1 MLSRQLQGQI
11 KKRLGKGKIIIL
23 LGARQVGKTTLVQS
37 IDQQSDMSSLW
48 LIGDEPDVRAMLQ
61 NTTSTQLKSLIG
73 KKELLILD
81 EAQRIE
87 NIGITLKLIADQIKH
102 VQVIATG
109 SSALELADR
118 ITEPLTG
125 RKFEFLLYPFSVKEL
140 IDHFGML
147 EECRMLEHRMIYGMY
162 PEVINQP
169 GDEKEVLAELTNS
182 YLYKDLLALEQVKKP
197 VLLEKL
203 LTALALQIGKQVS
216 YRELGQLVGADNQTV
231 ERYINFLEKTFIIFR
246 LQALSR
252 NLRNEIKK
260 SRKIYFL
267 DTGIRNAIIKKFQ
280 PLAMREDTGVLWENF
295 AIAERQKINHYSGRR
310 VNQWFW
316 RTHAQQEIDLIE
328 EGEKMSA
335 FEFKWN
341 PRKKV
346 SFPRSFLQAY
356 PDSETSVITPKNY
369 LDFLT

>member
-1 MLSRQLQGQI
+1 MISRQLQQQI
-11 KKRLGKGKIIIL
+11 TKRLGKGKIILL

-37 IDQQSDMSSLW
+37 IAQQADKPALW
-48 LIGDEPDVRAMLQ
+48 LVGDEPDVRAMLQ

-73 KKELLILD
+73 KNQLVIID

-87 NIGITLKLIADQIKH
+87 NIGITLKLIADHIKD

-109 SSALELADR
+109 SSSFELADK

-125 RKFEFLLYPFSVKEL
+125 RKFEFLLYPLSVKEL
-140 IDHFGML
+140 IDHFGLL
-147 EECRMLEHRMIYGMY
+147 EERRMLEHRMIYGMY
-162 PEVINQP
+162 PEVINHP
-169 GDEKEVLAELTNS
+169 GEEKDVLSELTNS

-203 LTALALQIGKQVS
+203 LTALALQIGRQVS
-216 YRELGQLVGADNQTV
+216 YHELGQLVGADNQTV
-231 ERYINFLEKTFIIFR
+231 ERYIDFLEKAFIIFR

-260 SRKIYFL
+260 SRKVYFY
-267 DTGIRNAIIKKFQ
+267 DTGIRNAVIKKFQ
-280 PLAMREDTGVLWENF
+280 PLALREDTGVLWENF
-295 AIAERQKINHYSGRR
+295 AIVERQKINHNSGRW
-310 VNQWFW
+310 VNHWFW
-316 RTHAQQEIDLIE
+316 RTHAQQEIDYIE

-341 PRKKV
+341 PKKKV
-346 SFPRSFLQAY
+346 GFPRPFLQAY
-356 PDSETSVITPKNY
+356 PDSETTIITPENY